1 MMDNMLTI
9 AIRGLTPAMMNNEK
23 WKAESL
29 EYWVGSSLKDSLVR
43 LKKDAIAE
51 EHFQYKTG
59 ELERHFAGEV
69 LSWNFPV
76 IAGVMF
82 NDSPYAWRRDRGFS
96 GMTDSLGR
104 FFPSD
109 PGSYYMEKTLM
120 ADEDWI
126 VARFKSGV
134 RKALAEY
141 GTSGTNTTT
150 GGTP

>member
-1 MMDNMLTI
+1 MGFLTI
-9 AIRGLTPAMMNNEK
+9 AIKGLTPYMMNNAA
-23 WKAESL
+23 WKTESL
-29 EYWVGSSLKDSLVR
+29 EYWVGSALRDSLVR

-59 ELERHFAGEV
+59 ALESHFAGQV
-69 LSWNFPV
+69 TSWTFPV
-76 IAGVMF
+76 ISGVMF

-104 FFPSD
+104 YFPND

-120 ADEDWI
+120 ADQDWI
-126 VARFKSGV
+126 IARFKSAV

-141 GTSGTNTTT
+141 GTGGTGTSTT